1 MDLYLQFGHGM
12 MEHCR
17 HLVRSWAGGTVILSP
32 RDLKR
37 EQLVKLSEEI
47 RALQGGQVLLDPQ
60 FYVPRSDHHRL
71 TAHDYWPDSYQ
82 TNGFFGGPGMQTMM
96 SDVLQLNRDLGC
108 AAFVLPG
115 LMATA
120 IDDDWLA
127 TLRATAEHAATM
139 NVGMPL
145 YATVALSSDSV
156 RNTAGIQEVLAEF
169 ETLEVA
175 GAYLLFE
182 HPNGDYIV
190 QDPIWLANVLELAA
204 GLRLLKKN
212 VVVGYANHELL
223 CLGAASVNAIASGTW
238 MNVRAFS
245 PDRFLAADEEDI
257 KRKAVWYYAPSS
269 LSEYKPPFLD
279 MAQQRGV
286 LASMAPP
293 SGVREHLRRAALLWR
308 PAKLRRLRRAGGF
321 PPLPPVHAAPG
332 ARDPW
337 RDVRCHADEPS
348 PDARRGRAA
357 GAPAGIERRATSAPR
372 LLRRVRP
379 GTFRAQ
385 RAGSHAWAH
394 PASRVG
400 DALTPGRWGLLG
412 PSSSPSAAGQLNVS
426 GSVRGKRAPLLNALG
441 LQIHPPTDP
450 SIQRQGDRVVG
461 TRRQKFFP
469 QPSLD

>member
-145 YATVALSSDSV
+145 YANVALSSDSV

-279 MAQQRGV
+279 MAQQGGV
-286 LASMAPP
+286 LASMAAPAAYGSTYAAP
-293 SGVREHLRRAALLWR
+293 LFSGVQPSSVGFGEPEAFRHYLQCMLHQARGIRGATFDATLTSLRQTLDAAERQARLLASSGVLPQLRGFSDAFDPVRSALSALEATRGPTLRRAW
-308 PAKLRRLRRAGGF
+308 
-321 PPLPPVHAAPG
+321 
-332 ARDPW
+332 
-337 RDVRCHADEPS
+337 
-348 PDARRGRAA
+348 
-357 GAPAGIERRATSAPR
+357 AT
-372 LLRRVRP
+372 L
-379 GTFRAQ
+379 
-385 RAGSHAWAH
+385 
-394 PASRVG
+394 
-400 DALTPGRWGLLG
+400 
-412 PSSSPSAAGQLNVS
+412 
-426 GSVRGKRAPLLNALG
+426 
-441 LQIHPPTDP
+441 
-450 SIQRQGDRVVG
+450 
-461 TRRQKFFP
+461 
-469 QPSLD
+469 